1 VVGSL
6 RVEANGAGVIG
17 DVIFGDPASFR
28 YAAALP
34 LQSEKFTRAVFS
46 QVANVAPFFT
56 GLAIYNPGT
65 VAAQVTIEVYNATG
79 ALAGQATVPV
89 GAGQRISRLVSQLVP
104 ATASQAGGY
113 VSIRSTQAIIAQQ
126 LFGDNGSNFLSAV
139 PPTIVP
145 PAPQ

>member
-1 VVGSL
+1 MVGSL
-6 RVEANGAGVIG
+6 RVEESGPGVIG

-28 YAAALP
+28 YAAALA
-34 LQSEKFTRAVFS
+34 LQSEKFTQAVFS
-46 QVANVAPFFT
+46 QIANLAPFFT

-79 ALAGQATVPV
+79 VLAGQASVPV

-113 VSIRSTQAIIAQQ
+113 VNIRSSQPIIAQE
-126 LFGDNGSNFLSAV
+126 LFGDTGSNFLSAV
-139 PPTIVP
+139 PPTVVA
-145 PAPQ
+145 APK